1 MSSRPVLAA
10 FLERALPENRVLV
23 EPNSHSL
30 GRVSR
35 LTLTVFFVLFSEK
48 ELPEGRVLVAI
59 LLCSTP
65 GLWKLSPDDVL
76 FFDFFFFD
84 DIMPLTQEAWLVR
97 LQGGRSLL
105 RS

>member
-1 MSSRPVLAA
+1 MSSRSVLAV

-35 LTLTVFFVLFSEK
+35 LTLTVFFAFFSEE

-76 FFDFFFFD
+76 FFDFLFFD
-84 DIMPLTQEAWLVR
+84 DMLTLNDP
-97 LQGGRSLL
+97 
-105 RS
+105 